1 MEYIGVPYLATTD
14 DIIMIMILVIV
25 IKILLCIHSLIIV
38 VCFLSFWAGWRTM
51 LVVPELEREV
61 ELLWELRDTRKV
73 LMKSLLSNDVS
84 VFGALK
90 LLNWLILK
98 NFLYLILVVHLMI
111 LWVSVFIQEG
121 HFA

>member
-1 MEYIGVPYLATTD
+1 
-14 DIIMIMILVIV
+14 
-25 IKILLCIHSLIIV
+25 
-38 VCFLSFWAGWRTM
+38 M

-90 LLNWLILK
+90 LLN
-98 NFLYLILVVHLMI
+98 
-111 LWVSVFIQEG
+111 
-121 HFA
+121 